1 MHRIPQIKA
10 VNGIKMKSNRVQCDP
25 DLIDLFYDE
34 LEELLS
40 LGIPSAFI
48 INIDESGYCDWID
61 TNDTKVLVPFDFERN
76 EIEIPVD
83 RCSKRASMV
92 AGICAD
98 GSHITNGFVIPRKT
112 IETELYECGYTKE
125 KVSI

>member
-40 LGIPSAFI
+40 LGIPSDFI
-48 INIDESGYCDWID
+48 INIDESG
-61 TNDTKVLVPFDFERN
+61 
-76 EIEIPVD
+76 
-83 RCSKRASMV
+83 
-92 AGICAD
+92 
-98 GSHITNGFVIPRKT
+98 
-112 IETELYECGYTKE
+112 
-125 KVSI
+125 